1 MTPRQSREPGTPPL
15 HRLAAVAAVILV
27 LALAGAFWAVW
38 SGVDARFVERRMNGA
53 LAAATG
59 LRVQMDSAT
68 VSPLRMRVRG
78 HGVTVTPAGPEPRT
92 RLRGEIPVLELSG
105 LSPWSLVWKGDLE
118 ARRLVL
124 RSPRLLLDGKRALS
138 GDEDGETARAPPL
151 DAERVRAPRL
161 LLDRVVVEEGTV
173 DLRGPAAGREGP
185 GEPLGFLRGLLRGL
199 RLTVEDVELGGE
211 RTGAGGSERLLGG
224 RGLTATA
231 VGYRA
236 VSGDGF
242 HLLSVRDVR
251 LAAEEGTVSAREVDV
266 VPTAELEALRGRGES
281 TRGPRDRYHLALR
294 SVAGRGLAAGAFL
307 RADRLYARAVEADTI
322 RLRIHH
328 DARIPAEA
336 EATRRPELLRLLADA
351 PFPVRVDTV
360 QVSAGTVRY
369 EIRKEDAGET
379 GRLTLED
386 ASATATRLRFGAPP
400 GAGDRGEAGEKNGP
414 RIRASGRL
422 EGAAPLH
429 LDFRLRPR
437 AAGLSFRWA
446 GRLGSVDAR
455 TFNSISRPVAGFHI
469 QSGQVDSITFDIRVA
484 DGVASGEVTPVY
496 RDFGFKLEDPSDYG
510 RGIDEVVNSFLAG
523 LRAASD
529 NQPGEDGSVRS
540 GQVDHRLERGES
552 LPSFLWKSL
561 RSGLYDAL
569 GL

>member
-1 MTPRQSREPGTPPL
+1 MTPRHSREPGIPPL
-15 HRLAAVAAVILV
+15 HRLVAGAVALLV

-78 HGVTVTPAGPEPRT
+78 HGVMVTPAGPEPRT
-92 RLRGEIPVLELSG
+92 RTRGEIPVLELSG

-124 RSPRLLLDGKRALS
+124 RSPRLLLDGERTLL

-161 LLDRVVVEEGTV
+161 LLDRVVVEQGTV
-173 DLRGPAAGREGP
+173 DLRGPAAGREEP
-185 GEPLGFLRGLLRGL
+185 GESRGLLRGLLRGL
-199 RLTVEDVELGGE
+199 RLTVEDVEVGRE
-211 RTGAGGSERLLGG
+211 REGAGGSERLLGG

-231 VGYRA
+231 AGYRA

-266 VPTAELEALRGRGES
+266 VPTADLEAFRERAENS
-281 TRGPRDRYHLALR
+281 RGPRNRYHLALR
-294 SVAGRGLAAGAFL
+294 GVAGRGLVAGAFL

-328 DARIPAEA
+328 DARLPAEA
-336 EATRRPELLRLLADA
+336 DPTRRPDLLRLLADV
-351 PFPVRVDTV
+351 PFPVRADTV
-360 QVSAGTVRY
+360 RIHAGAVRY
-369 EIRKEDAGET
+369 EIRKENAGET
-379 GRLTLED
+379 GRVALD
-386 ASATATRLRFGAPP
+386 DVSATGTRLRFGPAPDD
-400 GAGDRGEAGEKNGP
+400 GDRGETGENEP

-437 AAGLSFRWA
+437 AAGLSFRWT
-446 GRLGSVDAR
+446 GLLGSMDAR
-455 TFNSISRPVAGFHI
+455 AFNSISRPVAGFHI
-469 QSGQVDSITFDIRVA
+469 QSGQVDSITFAIRVA
-484 DGVASGEVTPVY
+484 EGVASGEVRPVY
-496 RDFGFKLEDPSDYG
+496 RDFGFKLEDPRDYG
-510 RGIDEVVNSFLAG
+510 RGVDEVVNTFLAG
-523 LRAASD
+523 LRVASE

-540 GQVDHRLERGES
+540 GRVDHRLQRGES
-552 LPSFLWKSL
+552 LFAFLWNSL